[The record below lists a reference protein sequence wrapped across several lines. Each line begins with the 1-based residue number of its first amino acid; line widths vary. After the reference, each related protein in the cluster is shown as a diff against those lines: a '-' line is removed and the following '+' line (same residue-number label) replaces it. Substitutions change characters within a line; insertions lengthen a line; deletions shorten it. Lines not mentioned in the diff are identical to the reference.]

1 MAPPDS
7 YVKRNIECDYCGKP
21 GHLAKDCYRRKN
33 NESNQRHRRHN
44 GNYINRDTSVNDG
57 FKNLKLFLSDAA
69 LSAETDDENAWFID
83 SGASA
88 HMTCNKE
95 WYDKYYEKSDGT
107 HIYLGDDRSLKVQGY
122 GIINVYLPNGQMRQI
137 HNVMYVPALKKNLI
151 SVSTITDNHLKV
163 EFGKLGCIVKDVQ
176 DHYRVVST
184 GTRVGGLYRLDVTV
198 KRHVALTS
206 KETSTAE
213 LWHHRYGHLN
223 YNDLSLLQRKSM
235 VEGLPVMK
243 CEHLPCEACALG
255 KQHREEFPVH
265 TEKRQHDILELIH
278 TDVCGPMQTRSL
290 GGASYFVIFI
300 DDRSRYTWVYF
311 IRRKSDIFEYF
322 KEFRTMVEKQTGKYI
337 KILRSD
343 QGGEYK
349 SKAFN
354 TYCKSNGIQQQF
366 TVPHTPQQNGVAERW
381 NRTLVESAR
390 SMLQGKNISN
400 GFWAEAINTAV
411 YLKNRCP
418 TKQLVFQTP
427 FEVLHGY
434 KPDVSHF
441 RGFGCTAFAHIPKDN
456 RRKLD
461 AKSIKCVFIG
471 YYADQK
477 AYKLL
482 DPSSHKLFA
491 SRDVLF
497 HEQADKSNTK
507 NDAWHISNDAHVK
520 LDTLIKQEQEQVQV
534 QVQDQDESSSMSTSS
549 SSESSQGGD
558 SPQSRRIMDGTPTGI
573 EAPRRSSRQ
582 TQLPA
587 RYRDY
592 ALMSNIMNVEEPI
605 DYEQAKQHEPWINAM
620 NDEYASLM
628 KNQTWELVELPEN
641 KVPIGSKWLYK
652 LKFKADGTIDKFKA
666 RLVAKGYAQK
676 EGIDYEDTFA
686 PVAKLNTIRLLIAL
700 ATKHNWNIHQ
710 LDVKSAF
717 LNGDLKEEVYLVQPE
732 GFVKHG

>member
-1 MAPPDS
+1 M
-7 YVKRNIECDYCGKP
+7 
-21 GHLAKDCYRRKN
+21 H
-33 NESNQRHRRHN
+33 Q
-44 GNYINRDTSVNDG
+44 
-57 FKNLKLFLSDAA
+57 
-69 LSAETDDENAWFID
+69 
-83 SGASA
+83 
-88 HMTCNKE
+88 
-95 WYDKYYEKSDGT
+95 
-107 HIYLGDDRSLKVQGY
+107 
-122 GIINVYLPNGQMRQI
+122 
-137 HNVMYVPALKKNLI
+137 KKNGDSASPLFKI
-151 SVSTITDNHLKV
+151 GCFLCYQKKVGNIAVTYFIGNIVNNLKV

-176 DHYRVVST
+176 DRYRVVSI
-184 GTRVGGLYRLDVTV
+184 GTRVGGLYKLDVTM
-198 KRHVALTS
+198 KHHVSLTS
-206 KETSTAE
+206 ATMSTTE
-213 LWHHRYGHLN
+213 LWHHMYGHLN
-223 YNDLSLLQRKSM
+223 YNDLLLLQRKTM

-265 TEKRQHDILELIH
+265 TEKRKYDILELIH

-322 KEFRTMVEKQTGKYI
+322 KEFRTMVEKQTGKCI

-441 RGFGCTAFAHIPKDN
+441 KVFGCTAFAHIPKAN

-471 YYADQK
+471 YCTDQK
-477 AYKLL
+477 AYKLF

-520 LDTLIKQEQEQVQV
+520 LDTLIKQE
-534 QVQDQDESSSMSTSS
+534 
-549 SSESSQGGD
+549 
-558 SPQSRRIMDGTPTGI
+558 
-573 EAPRRSSRQ
+573 
-582 TQLPA
+582 
-587 RYRDY
+587 
-592 ALMSNIMNVEEPI
+592 
-605 DYEQAKQHEPWINAM
+605 
-620 NDEYASLM
+620 
-628 KNQTWELVELPEN
+628 
-641 KVPIGSKWLYK
+641 
-652 LKFKADGTIDKFKA
+652 
-666 RLVAKGYAQK
+666 
-676 EGIDYEDTFA
+676 
-686 PVAKLNTIRLLIAL
+686 
-700 ATKHNWNIHQ
+700 
-710 LDVKSAF
+710 
-717 LNGDLKEEVYLVQPE
+717 
-732 GFVKHG
+732 